1 MKYDLAMKSESMK
14 FAEKWIA
21 LEKLYGVRSPRPRSG
36 KRCMFSFTC
45 GSELWTVLHFKL
57 EVQVEPRK
65 LEVANRKGY
74 IKGVG
79 KVKFR

>member
-1 MKYDLAMKSESMK
+1 MDRENAVYTMEYDLDMKSESMK

-36 KRCMFSFTC
+36 KCCMFSFIC

-57 EVQVEPRK
+57 EVQVEPRN
-65 LEVANRKGY
+65 LESGQQEG
-74 IKGVG
+74 IH
-79 KVKFR
+79 